1 MQCEICGKELEN
13 PRKAKIE
20 GSILT
25 VCGECVK
32 LGTEVFFAGA
42 KQAVKEPYMRKITP
56 AYQQEVED
64 EEMLSEEYPK
74 LIRQAREKRGM
85 NRKEFAMM
93 LNERESVVD
102 KLESGKFRPDDK
114 LVRKLQKKLGIQ
126 LLE

>member
-1 MQCEICGKELEN
+1 MQCEICGKELQN

-32 LGTEVFFAGA
+32 LGTEVFFAEQP
-42 KQAVKEPYMRKITP
+42 KQPYMRKITP
-56 AYQQEVED
+56 AYQQEI
-64 EEMLSEEYPK
+64 EEEGMLSEDYPK

-93 LNERESVVD
+93 LNERESIID
-102 KLESGKFRPDDK
+102 KLESGKFHPDDN
-114 LVRKLQKKLGIQ
+114 LVKKLQKRLGIR
-126 LLE
+126 LVE